1 MKYSRMLRMLVVT
14 LILSLMFMALPAL
27 PVYAANDISLSVNQG
42 QIGTQFTVTGT
53 NFSPSTETTERHAR
67 IIFAK
72 ENVVTGSYIDTHVLT
87 YKALGSQIISW
98 NTDAVPG
105 YFQSTYSVPT
115 TLTDGSVDE
124 SVTSGTYYIYITQT
138 TAQGVGTYIYS
149 KATFTV
155 VGGQIV
161 IDPEEGPVDMM
172 IEIYGSDFAP
182 DEEITIEFAGDEVD
196 IEDGDDETDSSGD
209 FSSFIIVPEIRA
221 GAHDI
226 TVIVGSGTSAFEVE
240 AEFTVEPDI
249 IITPQS
255 GEAGTSVTISGTG
268 FARRPKEAYIYFNNT
283 SITTATMDTRGSFST
298 TFLVPEG
305 LPAGV
310 FTVEA
315 EDEDEN
321 LASASFTLNVPPPET
336 PPPEPEPTPAPP
348 TVAPDLSISSSGDNI
363 GSLVGIGG
371 AGFTPNAIV
380 TIKYDDVEVASV
392 PAGADGIVMATFNA
406 PPSLHGDHT
415 ITVSD
420 GTITATTVY
429 TVESIAPATPQP
441 LKPEMGVKL
450 KSPGVFDWEDVTDVS
465 KPVTYVLQIATDDDF
480 EASSIVLEITD
491 IESSTYTLT
500 EAEEL
505 KLAGRKEAYYWRTQA
520 VDAASNKSEWT
531 GAGEFYVGGG
541 VSEFPNWALYTIIGI
556 GAVLIFG
563 IGYWLGRR
571 TAFYY

>member
-1 MKYSRMLRMLVVT
+1 MKYSRILRMLVVT
-14 LILSLMFMALPAL
+14 LILSLLLMAVPAL
-27 PVYAANDISLSVNQG
+27 PVHAANDLTLSVNQG
-42 QIGTQFTVTGT
+42 QIGTQFTVTGSG
-53 NFSPSTETTERHAR
+53 FSPSTETAERHAR

-72 ENVVTGSYIDTHVLT
+72 ENVVTGNYIDTHVLT
-87 YKALGSQIISW
+87 YKVLGSQIISW

-105 YFQSTYSVPT
+105 YFQGTYTVPA
-115 TLTDGSVDE
+115 TLTSGTVDQ
-124 SVTSGTYYIYITQT
+124 SVTSGTYYIYITIT

-161 IDPEEGPVDMM
+161 LDPEEGPVDYL
-172 IEIYGSDFAP
+172 IEISGTDFAP

-209 FSSFIIVPEIRA
+209 FSSFIIVPEIRG

-226 TVIVGSGTSAFEVE
+226 TVIVGSGTTAFEVE

-268 FARRPKEAYIYFNNT
+268 FARRPKEAFIYFNNNNI
-283 SITTATMDTRGSFST
+283 SVATMDTRGSFST

-310 FTVEA
+310 YTIEA

-321 LASASFTLNVPPPET
+321 LASVSFTLNVPPPET
-336 PPPEPEPTPAPP
+336 PTPEPEPTPPPPPAAP
-348 TVAPDLSISSSGDNI
+348 VLSISQSSDII
-363 GSLVGIGG
+363 GSLIGIGG
-371 AGFTPNAIV
+371 VGFTPNAIV

-392 PAGADGIVMATFNA
+392 AAGADGIVMATFNA
-406 PPSLHGDHT
+406 PPSTHGDHT

-420 GTITATTVY
+420 GTHTSTTIY
-429 TVESIAPATPQP
+429 TVESIAPDTPPP
-441 LKPEMGVKL
+441 LSPEMGVKL
-450 KSPGVFDWEDVTDVS
+450 KSPGTFDWEDVTDDS
-465 KPVTYVLQIATDDDF
+465 KPVTYVLQIATDDAF
-480 EASSIVLEITD
+480 EAAYIVMDITD
-491 IESSTYTLT
+491 IELSTYTLT

-505 KLAGRKEAYYWRTQA
+505 KLAGRKDAYYWRIQA

-541 VSEFPNWALYTIIGI
+541 TSEFPSWALYTIIGI